1 MSLRVLIAV
10 LLTAGAFLGVRAW
23 NAHLITQ
30 GYEQGS
36 KAVRTEWGTADAKR
50 RGDEMEAAALAS
62 QKQADAERQ
71 AREAEQAKQI
81 QAERT
86 AREQAQREGALRTA
100 LDRAAASNRSLL
112 DRIAALDARD
122 VEHAAAAAD
131 VPTTAPDARAAALAR
146 EAATARQLLGACSQR
161 YAELGADADGLRIQ
175 VMGLQDYVKGVVA
188 PAAMGGSNGL

>member
-1 MSLRVLIAV
+1 MSLRVLVAV

-23 NAHLITQ
+23 NAHLIAQ

-36 KAVRTEWGTADAKR
+36 KAVRTEWATAEAKR

-112 DRIAALDARD
+112 DRIAALDARA
-122 VEHAAAAAD
+122 AAAAAD
-131 VPTTAPDARAAALAR
+131 VPTTAPDARAAALAH
-146 EAATARQLLGACSQR
+146 EAATARQLLGSCSQR